1 MKCTE
6 CFFETGNGGCYYF
19 PLMVV
24 NERSEWNGR
33 CKYKKEKI
41 NGKNWSE
48 VEKETSQKQGS
59 RSIAPF

>member
-1 MKCTE
+1 
-6 CFFETGNGGCYYF
+6 
-19 PLMVV
+19 MVV